1 MTRVL
6 PSASASEVTVPVS
19 DKRPVKIHDTGVI
32 QILELECQ
40 STIGEYEQKGRES
53 LKVSL
58 MGRSYWSFCSP
69 FNNYQISIN

>member
-19 DKRPVKIHDTGVI
+19 DKRPVEIHDTGVI

-40 STIGEYEQKGRES
+40 STIGEYEQKGRQS
-53 LKVSL
+53 LRVSL
-58 MGRSYWSFCSP
+58 MGRGHFVDRTTI
-69 FNNYQISIN
+69 NNLS